1 MKKKKINMVQLQKQF
16 FDLYPESKALYFTED
31 GNCFLQKSP
40 AVDHAR
46 KSNVKW
52 ESVDNPAFIKQIA
65 AEEDKAKAAAEDEK
79 KKQGKVSLK
88 DWNPEQSNYYL
99 DIDLAT
105 DLKLEL
111 EDKKHETILAAL
123 KAAQEKLNTKEDK

>member
-1 MKKKKINMVQLQKQF
+1 LIYYL
-16 FDLYPESKALYFTED
+16 
-31 GNCFLQKSP
+31 C
-40 AVDHAR
+40 
-46 KSNVKW
+46 
-52 ESVDNPAFIKQIA
+52 
-65 AEEDKAKAAAEDEK
+65 
-79 KKQGKVSLK
+79 
-88 DWNPEQSNYYL
+88 NYYL